1 MRVTA
6 TVFVASSAERPY
18 RCTGRLV
25 AASQNDPPYFCS
37 FKPAY
42 CAKFTNFVFESRP
55 NPPYFFDFNTN
66 SVCAPPPTPPKNPS
80 PNASIFGGF
89 LLFSRRDSLGERGG
103 RKPDSQRNQRIRA
116 GKGGMDSRNWRFL
129 PNRLVSMSKK
139 RGGHFETRPL
149 KWSGKSV
156 VLRAWKRRKKFDFKK
171 TGG

>member
-1 MRVTA
+1 MTPPIFA
-6 TVFVASSAERPY
+6 HSNQPIA
-18 RCTGRLV
+18 
-25 AASQNDPPYFCS
+25 QNLPIS
-37 FKPAY
+37 FLNLALTLPISLISIRTR
-42 CAKFTNFVFESRP
+42 F
-55 NPPYFFDFNTN
+55 
-66 SVCAPPPTPPKNPS
+66 APPPPAPPKNPS